1 MSVIKVNINNFNDIK
16 NLNKP
21 VLIDFYA
28 DWCVPCR
35 LLSPIID
42 EIANERDDIVV
53 GKVNVDDE
61 PQLAAMFKIFSIP
74 TVVVL
79 DNGSISSR
87 VSGVRNKEQI
97 LAMLN

>member
-21 VLIDFYA
+21 VLLDFYA

-79 DNGSISSR
+79 DNGNILSR